1 MRSRDEPDPVKPALM
16 RAEAELAHHLDEACE
31 EIEQKDLS
39 QESMDELLR
48 LEDDLLS
55 AARALR
61 EAVRLRRRLGEQP
74 KTEADSEGSA
84 DVASAASPEEAAGS
98 RLREF
103 ADAEGKE
110 WRVWEVRPGSSGR
123 KANPERYLG
132 EYFKGWLAFESLE
145 GDVRKRLPN
154 HPADWFR
161 ANDAE
166 LQRLLPRAIE
176 VPKRKPRASAADT
189 P

>member
-1 MRSRDEPDPVKPALM
+1 MTPREERDPVEPALL

-31 EIEQKDLS
+31 EIDQKDLS
-39 QESMDELLR
+39 QESMDELLH
-48 LEDDLLS
+48 LEDELLS

-61 EAVRLRRRLGEQP
+61 EAVRLRRQLGDQP
-74 KTEADSEGSA
+74 KGGAESQGSA
-84 DVASAASPEEAAGS
+84 DASPAAPEGAEGS

-103 ADAEGKE
+103 TDPEGRE

-123 KANPERYLG
+123 RANPERYLG

-154 HPADWFR
+154 HPPEWFR
-161 ANDAE
+161 LKDPE
-166 LQRLLPRAIE
+166 LGRLLPRAVE
-176 VPKRKPRASAADT
+176 VPKRKPRAGAADA

>member
-1 MRSRDEPDPVKPALM
+1 MSPREERDPVKPALI

-31 EIEQKDLS
+31 DIDRKDLS

-61 EAVRLRRRLGEQP
+61 EAVRLRRRLGEQ
-74 KTEADSEGSA
+74 
-84 DVASAASPEEAAGS
+84 
-98 RLREF
+98 
-103 ADAEGKE
+103 
-110 WRVWEVRPGSSGR
+110 
-123 KANPERYLG
+123 ANPERYLG

-145 GDVRKRLPN
+145 GDLRKRLPN

-161 ANDAE
+161 LNDAQ
-166 LQRLLPRAIE
+166 LARLLPRAVE
-176 VPKRKPRASAADT
+176 VQKRTPRAGAADT

>member
-1 MRSRDEPDPVKPALM
+1 MSTRDEPNPVKPALI

-31 EIEQKDLS
+31 DVDRKDLS

-61 EAVRLRRRLGEQP
+61 EAVRLRRQLGDQP
-74 KTEADSEGSA
+74 RTAVESLESAGATPTAAPEG
-84 DVASAASPEEAAGS
+84 AAGS
-98 RLREF
+98 RLRDF
-103 ADAEGKE
+103 TDPEGKE

-123 KANPERYLG
+123 QTNPARYLG
-132 EYFKGWLAFESLE
+132 EYVKGWLAFESLE

-154 HPADWFR
+154 HPQEWFR
-161 ANDAE
+161 LTDAD
-166 LQRLLPRAIE
+166 LCRLLPRAVE
-176 VPKRKPRASAADT
+176 VPRRKPRAGAADT